1 MDPVAAMLRGQIVD
15 IVVGS
20 VFLFVGFASC
30 SIAVIRRRAR
40 VRIFVWLGLWS
51 AMYGALRLSQS
62 PAVIM
67 ASPRA
72 LQSGAPYANTAIG
85 YLIIVPALLAFLE
98 LTLGKPR
105 VIIQVA
111 AWIGLAIGV
120 IGILAFVVKGSSNVL
135 MPYNNLLATCV
146 LLILMSVVAVPRWSS
161 RYLVFRDRGVL
172 AVGTFGFAAEALYN
186 NVARPLGLESLPV
199 LDHIG
204 FAILLFSL
212 AYGAL
217 QLMFANERRLLAVD
231 SELEVAH
238 KIQMAILP
246 REVPSTRTLRMS
258 ATYRPMTAVAGD
270 FYEFVLVDEARVGVL
285 VADVAGHGVPA
296 ALIASMIRVAMQAVA
311 SCAHDPGAVL
321 MGLNR
326 VLSGQRSNQLISA
339 AYLWLDTENRTARY
353 AAAGHPPLLRW
364 TQGQLDRIESNGF
377 LLGMVQ
383 ECAYPVATMA
393 IDSGERFLLYTDG
406 VIDVENGGG
415 EFFGD
420 SKLEEVVRDNQSG
433 SPAQLSEELFS
444 QIDRWRSSSAPQ
456 QDDMT
461 LVVIDVV

>member
-1 MDPVAAMLRGQIVD
+1 MLRGQIVD
-15 IVVGS
+15 IAVGS
-20 VFLFVGFASC
+20 VFLFVGFASW
-30 SIAVIRRRAR
+30 SIAAIRRRAR
-40 VRIFVWLGLWS
+40 VRIFVWLGFWS

-67 ASPRA
+67 AFPRA
-72 LQSGAPYANTAIG
+72 LQSTAPYANTAIG
-85 YLIIVPALLAFLE
+85 YLIVVPALLAFLE
-98 LTLGKPR
+98 LTLGR
-105 VIIQVA
+105 LRAIIQVA

-120 IGILAFVVKGSSNVL
+120 TGILAFVVSGSSNVL

-146 LLILMSVVAVPRWSS
+146 LLMLMSVVAVPRLSS
-161 RYLVFRDRGVL
+161 RYLVFHDRGML

-186 NVARPLGLESLPV
+186 NVARPLGLEPLPV

-217 QLMFANERRLLAVD
+217 QLVFANERRLLAVE
-231 SELEVAH
+231 SELKIAH

-246 REVPSTRTLRMS
+246 REVPSTRALRMS

-270 FYEFVLVDEARVGVL
+270 FYDFVPVDEARVGVL

-296 ALIASMIRVAMQAVA
+296 ALIASMIKVAMQAVA

-339 AYLWLDTENRTARY
+339 AYLWLDTEHGTARY

-377 LLGMVQ
+377 LLGMVA

-393 IDSGERFLLYTDG
+393 IHSGDRFLLYTDG
-406 VIDVENGGG
+406 VIEVENRRG

-420 SKLEEVVRDNQSG
+420 SKLEEVVRDNQSR
-433 SPAQLSEELFS
+433 SPAQLSEELLS
-444 QIDRWRSSSAPQ
+444 QIDRWRSSSTLQ

-461 LVVIDVV
+461 LVVIDVA

>member
-1 MDPVAAMLRGQIVD
+1 MLRGQITD

-40 VRIFVWLGLWS
+40 VRVFVWLGFWS
-51 AMYGALRLSQS
+51 AMYGALRLSES
-62 PAVIM
+62 PAVVMI
-67 ASPRA
+67 SPRA
-72 LQSGAPYANTAIG
+72 LQIGAPYANTAIG
-85 YLIIVPALLAFLE
+85 YLIVVPALLAFLE
-98 LTLGKPR
+98 LTRGGLR
-105 VIIQVA
+105 VLVQVA

-120 IGILAFVVKGSSNVL
+120 MGTLLFVVTNSNNKL

-146 LLILMSVVAVPRWSS
+146 LLILMSVVAVPRLSS
-161 RYLVFRDRGVL
+161 SYLVFHDRRVL
-172 AVGTFGFAAEALYN
+172 AVGTFGFAGEALYN
-186 NVARPLGLESLPV
+186 NVARPMGFEPLPV

-212 AYGAL
+212 AYVAL
-217 QLMFANERRLLAVD
+217 ELVFANERRLLAVD
-231 SELEVAH
+231 SELEIARN
-238 KIQMAILP
+238 IQIAILP
-246 REVPSTRTLRMS
+246 RGVPATRNLRMR

-270 FYEFVLVDEARVGVL
+270 FYEFVPIDEARVGIL

-296 ALIASMIRVAMQAVA
+296 ALIASMIKVAMQAVA
-311 SCAHDPGAVL
+311 SGADDPGAVL

-326 VLSGQRSNQLISA
+326 VLPGQRSSQLISA
-339 AYLWLDTENRTARY
+339 AYLWLDTDNKTARY
-353 AAAGHPPLLRW
+353 SAAGHPPLLRW
-364 TQGQLDRIESNGF
+364 AQGQLDRIESNGF

-393 IDSGERFLLYTDG
+393 IQSGERFLLYTDG
-406 VIDVENGGG
+406 VIDVENGRG

-420 SKLEEVVRDNQSG
+420 SKLEEVVRDNQSR
-433 SPAQLSEELFS
+433 SPGQLSEELLS
-444 QIDRWRSSSAPQ
+444 QIDHWRPSSTSQ
-456 QDDMT
+456 QDDIT

>member
-1 MDPVAAMLRGQIVD
+1 MLRGQIVD

-20 VFLFVGFASC
+20 VFLFVGFASG
-30 SIAVIRRRAR
+30 SIAAIRRRAR

-51 AMYGALRLSQS
+51 AMYGTLRLSQS

-72 LQSGAPYANTAIG
+72 LQAGASHVNIAIG
-85 YLIIVPALLAFLE
+85 YLIVVPALLAFLE
-98 LTLGKPR
+98 LAVGGLR
-105 VIIQVA
+105 MLIQVA
-111 AWIGLAIGV
+111 VWIGLAIGV
-120 IGILAFVVKGSSNVL
+120 TGILVFIVTSSSNAL
-135 MPYNNLLATCV
+135 MPYNNLLAACV
-146 LLILMSVVAVPRWSS
+146 LLILMIVVAVPRLSS
-161 RYLVFRDRGVL
+161 SYLVFNSRVL
-172 AVGTFGFAAEALYN
+172 VIGTFGFAVEALYN
-186 NVARPLGLESLPV
+186 NVARPLGLEPLPV

-212 AYGAL
+212 AYAAL
-217 QLMFANERRLLAVD
+217 QLVFANERRLLAVD
-231 SELEVAH
+231 TELAIAH

-246 REVPSTRTLRMS
+246 REVPSTPTLHMS
-258 ATYRPMTAVAGD
+258 ASYRPMTTVAGD
-270 FYEFVLVDEARVGVL
+270 FYEFVPLDEARIGVL

-296 ALIASMIRVAMQAVA
+296 ALIASMIKVAMQAVA
-311 SCAHDPGAVL
+311 SCAHDPAAVL

-326 VLSGQRSNQLISA
+326 VLSGQQSNQLISA
-339 AYLWLDTENRTARY
+339 AYLWLDTENKTALY

-383 ECAYPVATMA
+383 ECAYPVAPMN
-393 IDSGERFLLYTDG
+393 IHSGERFLLYTDG
-406 VIDVENGGG
+406 VIDVENGRG

-433 SPAQLSEELFS
+433 SPAQLAEELFS
-444 QIDRWRSSSAPQ
+444 QVDRWRPSSASQ